1 MSSEVG
7 SDSGREAMSWGRG
20 QEEESSSGRLVEG
33 IDNDEALSP
42 APLKSVPP
50 TSRST
55 QKPGCRFF
63 LSEVNEKQLADWHRM
78 YSIPSEIEFI
88 VPSPNDR
95 ADDPPLGC
103 VALNQ
108 AVLAAGLR
116 LPFPR
121 IVRKF
126 LRYTSHEPTP
136 EFVERARQVRAVDES
151 FRSSSVLITK
161 ENLASARLSSTTS
174 SNSRSSQ
181 SGKQMKGIS
190 SLLKKKGQARKGK
203 GKAPSEGQPPTSR
216 PRTQEEE
223 VRVNVPSPARSV
235 EEITSFPTRGEPSS
249 SPACYPP
256 PTSSQIP
263 PKPSSRVPPTYLG
276 STPER
281 DEEYLKL
288 RGSILKPLRDFF
300 RSNSPTRG
308 DIVELPSFARR
319 AISFLGKSWTPDQQ
333 KYLEGMGTV
342 ESIVATS
349 VNTSRA
355 AIQLTSAAEKMGRM
369 LSDIQVMREEGRKVQ
384 ADLSEEKRLRALS
397 EDILLRREEELRKK
411 EDELKAMSDELEM
424 ANKSKADLEQSA
436 DKDEAVAEFRSS
448 NAYLAEQEVVYF
460 LTMEELIE
468 TTSERRPDWDVQF
481 LRDELSDLTRKS
493 TLNPPSPEEVEP
505 DQAGAEE

>member
-1 MSSEVG
+1 MY
-7 SDSGREAMSWGRG
+7 M
-20 QEEESSSGRLVEG
+20 
-33 IDNDEALSP
+33 
-42 APLKSVPP
+42 VP
-50 TSRST
+50 
-55 QKPGCRFF
+55 G
-63 LSEVNEKQLADWHRM
+63 
-78 YSIPSEIEFI
+78 EIEFI
-88 VPSPNDR
+88 VLGPNDR
-95 ADDPPLGC
+95 ADDLPLGC

-121 IVRKF
+121 LGFPRPSVGEFNSLYSFKSDGRRSGWWYASVKPKTGGSVVTQTPDSIKNWKQFWFYVRG
-126 LRYTSHEPTP
+126 YTSYEPTP

-151 FRSSSVLITK
+151 FRSSSVLITE

-174 SNSRSSQ
+174 SNSRPTQ
-181 SGKQMKGIS
+181 SGKQMKDIS
-190 SLLKKKGQARKGK
+190 ALLKKKGQAGKGK
-203 GKAPSEGQPPTSR
+203 RKAPSEGQPPASR

-223 VRVNVPSPARSV
+223 VRANVPSLARSV

-249 SPACYPP
+249 SPACCPP

-276 STPER
+276 STPES

-288 RGSILKPLRDFF
+288 RGSIPKPFRDFF

-308 DIVELPSFARR
+308 DIVELPSSARR

-342 ESIVATS
+342 ESIVVAS

-369 LSDIQVMREEGRKVQ
+369 LNDIQVMREEGRKVQ
-384 ADLSEEKRLRALS
+384 AELSKEKRLRALS
-397 EDILLRREEELRKK
+397 EDILLRREEELGKK

-424 ANKSKADLEQSA
+424 ANKSKADLEHDLEGERKSNTELKAALEKSA

-448 NAYLAEQEVVYF
+448 NAYLAE
-460 LTMEELIE
+460 
-468 TTSERRPDWDVQF
+468 
-481 LRDELSDLTRKS
+481 
-493 TLNPPSPEEVEP
+493 
-505 DQAGAEE
+505 